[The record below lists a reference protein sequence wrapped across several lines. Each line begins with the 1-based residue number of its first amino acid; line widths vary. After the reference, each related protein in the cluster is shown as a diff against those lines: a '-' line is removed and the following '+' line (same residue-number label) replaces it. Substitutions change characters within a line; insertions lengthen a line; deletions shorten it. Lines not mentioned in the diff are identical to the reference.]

1 MAPFFS
7 SSSAM
12 PSSSASAMAAPV
24 AAGTYAGQAVFRVN
38 GQEVGRVDL
47 LCGADVAPRLEP
59 AMGLLKLTLPE

>member
-1 MAPFFS
+1 MDGPLT
-7 SSSAM
+7 
-12 PSSSASAMAAPV
+12 APV

-59 AMGLLKLTLPE
+59 AMGLLKLPLPE